1 MRTRGGANAEQS
13 GGPVIT
19 DAMID
24 AAAAIAGI
32 KITDDQKKLMMNG
45 LRNQMQ
51 SVATIRGLHLPNSVA
66 PAVVFD
72 PVPAGMVLD
81 TVKKPM
87 KVSAPPKVVFE
98 RSAIAAGD
106 DLEGSNALAFLT
118 VRELAELV
126 KTRKVTS
133 TELTKMYIAR
143 LKKLDPVLHCVI
155 TITEERALKSAAAAE
170 RRLQLVS
177 IVGRCMGF
185 LGVGKICWR

>member
-1 MRTRGGANAEQS
+1 MSEQSVSGLGRRQFLGVCSMVGLGQTLLPGALFTLATQAEAQARTRGGANAEQS

-51 SVATIRGLHLPNSVA
+51 SVATIRELHLPNSVA

-87 KVSAPPKVVFE
+87 KISAPPKVVFE

-106 DLEGSNALAFLT
+106 DL
-118 VRELAELV
+118 R
-126 KTRKVTS
+126 
-133 TELTKMYIAR
+133 
-143 LKKLDPVLHCVI
+143 
-155 TITEERALKSAAAAE
+155 
-170 RRLQLVS
+170 
-177 IVGRCMGF
+177 GRMR
-185 LGVGKICWR
+185 WRF